1 MNLINIG
8 KNELLKINEND
19 IYFIT
24 IPGRMGDEDS
34 VTIITKDFNCY
45 RVSGL
50 MYPSMDKNDQVRFK
64 DLETAFPKWKEAF
77 TNEGDFSKYKVIY
90 MGFGNKLCVDKNI
103 YDEFIVY
110 LNNTIK
116 NNEHHDEFLLDNG
129 EYNPAIY
136 YSSWSSAFDNMVND
150 KIKK

>member
-1 MNLINIG
+1 
-8 KNELLKINEND
+8 
-19 IYFIT
+19 
-24 IPGRMGDEDS
+24 
-34 VTIITKDFNCY
+34 
-45 RVSGL
+45 
-50 MYPSMDKNDQVRFK
+50 
-64 DLETAFPKWKEAF
+64 
-77 TNEGDFSKYKVIY
+77 

-110 LNNTIK
+110 LNNAII